1 MALFIYN
8 TEFHRQIWGAY
19 SRACTVAYRAIHA
32 VWQLAQITF
41 VRFQWQRRGT
51 GSQRRA
57 RCFFSRD
64 VVCNGVLPYKR
75 RVLFRNADTDVCYRY
90 RRLSAAGTVRR
101 GYRFASLDCR
111 LDIGV
116 QRPTHRQLLRQDA
129 VRSEMVEPD
138 SRMCVCRYRSLLLYN
153 DVLRNFCDNEYI
165 G

>member
-1 MALFIYN
+1 MGSLFSGL
-8 TEFHRQIWGAY
+8 HCCLSGY
-19 SRACTVAYRAIHA
+19 SCC
-32 VWQLAQITF
+32 LA
-41 VRFQWQRRGT
+41 T
-51 GSQRRA
+51 GSNYLRSVSMAAERDWLA
-57 RCFFSRD
+57 KEGSVLFSRD